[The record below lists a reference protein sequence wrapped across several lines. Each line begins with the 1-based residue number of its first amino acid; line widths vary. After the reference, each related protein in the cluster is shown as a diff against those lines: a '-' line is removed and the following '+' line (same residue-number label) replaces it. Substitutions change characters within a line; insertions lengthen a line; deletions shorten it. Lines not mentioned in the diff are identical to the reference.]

1 MINDKRPLGGGR
13 SSSRSLRSYTGSDGR
28 EHYRQCGYVIPP
40 CFMCGKQVERGLLQF
55 RAGGT
60 LMLHFECARYLI
72 GRLEVDLERPKRL
85 PEMLVA
91 LADPIVKLPR
101 EKGVA

>member
-1 MINDKRPLGGGR
+1 MVQGLGWGFVMIFDPDDPLV
-13 SSSRSLRSYTGSDGR
+13 R

-101 EKGVA
+101 EKGEA